1 MMARKKVCRTRSKPA
16 YGRLGLDWIFR
27 PEYSFR
33 VFSTTRFA
41 PAALSSVEVIIFCDT
56 HSFVITGEIKH
67 SQTDRQAVIINRQT
81 DKMEDKREKIDMT
94 NTSS

>member
-1 MMARKKVCRTRSKPA
+1 MMARKKVFRTRLKPA
-16 YGRLGLDWIFR
+16 YGQQVLDWIVG

-33 VFSTTRFA
+33 VFSTTCFA

-67 SQTDRQAVIINRQT
+67 SQTNRQAVIINRQT